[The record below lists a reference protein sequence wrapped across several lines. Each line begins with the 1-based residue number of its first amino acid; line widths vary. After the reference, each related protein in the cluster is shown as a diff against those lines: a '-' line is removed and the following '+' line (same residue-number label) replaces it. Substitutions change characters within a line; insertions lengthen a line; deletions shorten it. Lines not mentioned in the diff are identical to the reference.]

1 MIDLTS
7 LPSDI
12 LNNIFKNYVPNT
24 TEDEVIIYVTASGI
38 RPFDYTFFERTYYK
52 VFPKQTYR
60 GRTFTA
66 IEFTTAA
73 GLISMV
79 ELYLDGKLP
88 KDGYITQESVNWEDV
103 LNTTYGR
110 YYREEDDEHNLY

>member
-1 MIDLTS
+1 
-7 LPSDI
+7 
-12 LNNIFKNYVPNT
+12 
-24 TEDEVIIYVTASGI
+24 
-38 RPFDYTFFERTYYK
+38 
-52 VFPKQTYR
+52 
-60 GRTFTA
+60 
-66 IEFTTAA
+66 
-73 GLISMV
+73 MV